1 MLHDILQ
8 LENCDLLT
16 IIFLLFLDYFIYVL
30 FLTILLFLFDKEY
43 STKWYNVKEKC
54 KILSL
59 MENFIYGRIGLTIA
73 FQIEKPLVSVQD
85 QGGRE

>member
-1 MLHDILQ
+1 M
-8 LENCDLLT
+8 
-16 IIFLLFLDYFIYVL
+16 L
-30 FLTILLFLFDKEY
+30 FLTILLLLFDKEY

-73 FQIEKPLVSVQD
+73 FQIKTLGLCSRPRGKRIKLFEFLL
-85 QGGRE
+85 GL